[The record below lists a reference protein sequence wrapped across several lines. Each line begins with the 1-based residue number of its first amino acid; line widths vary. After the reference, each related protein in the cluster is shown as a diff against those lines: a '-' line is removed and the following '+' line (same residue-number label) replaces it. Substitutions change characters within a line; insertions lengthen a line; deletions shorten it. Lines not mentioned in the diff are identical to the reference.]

1 LSVKSLDWFDA
12 LVQDGITKVGATLNN
27 MKPELV
33 LGADIVS
40 NLFLLAAQV
49 TPERSCIIPT

>member
-12 LVQDGITKVGATLNN
+12 LAQDGVPSIEATLNN

-40 NLFLLAAQV
+40 NLFLLVARALLK
-49 TPERSCIIPT
+49 

>member
-1 LSVKSLDWFDA
+1 LLDWFDA
-12 LVQDGITKVGATLNN
+12 LAQDGIIKIGAALND

-40 NLFLLAAQV
+40 NLFLLIAR
-49 TPERSCIIPT
+49 TLLK

>member
-1 LSVKSLDWFDA
+1 LDWFDA
-12 LVQDGITKVGATLNN
+12 LAQDGLPTVEATLNK

-40 NLFLLAAQV
+40 KLLV
-49 TPERSCIIPT
+49 LLLGPFSK